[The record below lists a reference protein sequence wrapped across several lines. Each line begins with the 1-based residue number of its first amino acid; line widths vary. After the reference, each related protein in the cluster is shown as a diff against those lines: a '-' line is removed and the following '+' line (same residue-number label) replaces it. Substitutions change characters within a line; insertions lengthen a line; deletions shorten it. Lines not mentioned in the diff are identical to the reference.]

1 MKIEWQLDS
10 NTGQPVHFKYGD
22 KANAILARN
31 KAGEITAG
39 EVVFGG
45 GNPQLPDKKE
55 LHLSGRVPVI
65 KPLEWAELF
74 AGKTKGAA
82 FPPLAFD
89 LLADRISLFDHSVN
103 GVGVTSPSSTPWDF
117 TLAGDPAAG
126 SLQLMFG
133 NDGKLQAIKARLERL
148 HLTLPPEHT
157 KRRNNQEKVS
167 PKVIPDLSINIDNF
181 RWGEPALGSLVLET
195 AAVNGGID
203 IKQLQLKSRALT
215 VTGQGQWQDTGTV
228 QSTRVDM
235 KILDGSLE
243 KLLRLFSNSNAVDKG
258 DLSGAVTAAWPG
270 SPADLTLNNLEGE
283 LKLKIGEGRLK
294 DVDTGAGRLLGLLS
308 MQSIPRRLFLD
319 FSDLFKKG
327 YSFDK
332 LEGTFLLND
341 GSAFTRDLK
350 IYGPAADIEIVGRTG
365 LVEQDYDELVSVIP
379 HLSSTLPIAG
389 AIAGGPGVGAAVLL
403 AERLLGSQVNQLSK
417 VQYQVTGSWNDP
429 QYTRFEKSKR
439 SIDESVYGDD
449 E

>member
-1 MKIEWQLDS
+1 
-10 NTGQPVHFKYGD
+10 
-22 KANAILARN
+22 
-31 KAGEITAG
+31 
-39 EVVFGG
+39 
-45 GNPQLPDKKE
+45 
-55 LHLSGRVPVI
+55 
-65 KPLEWAELF
+65 
-74 AGKTKGAA
+74 
-82 FPPLAFD
+82 
-89 LLADRISLFDHSVN
+89 
-103 GVGVTSPSSTPWDF
+103 
-117 TLAGDPAAG
+117 
-126 SLQLMFG
+126 
-133 NDGKLQAIKARLERL
+133 
-148 HLTLPPEHT
+148 
-157 KRRNNQEKVS
+157 
-167 PKVIPDLSINIDNF
+167 
-181 RWGEPALGSLVLET
+181 
-195 AAVNGGID
+195 
-203 IKQLQLKSRALT
+203 
-215 VTGQGQWQDTGTV
+215 
-228 QSTRVDM
+228 
-235 KILDGSLE
+235 
-243 KLLRLFSNSNAVDKG
+243 
-258 DLSGAVTAAWPG
+258 
-270 SPADLTLNNLEGE
+270 
-283 LKLKIGEGRLK
+283 LK

-417 VQYQVTGSWNDP
+417 VQYQVTGSWDDP
-429 QYTRFEKSKR
+429 QYTRFEKPKR